1 MLAQWPDLS
10 SRKTARGLLSK
21 FLLKGE
27 LTYFSGICSLAYQFV
42 REPFCPEEADRLCNA
57 CKTTDEKLVVWT
69 LLDTGLRVSELC
81 SLPPSQVL
89 WQQRSLRVSGK
100 GGPYGKRSKK
110 RVVPMSRRI
119 QALLE
124 PYFSLNDKWFIGR
137 RQVQKVV
144 QRVAERARISQEVT
158 YLRHASDSEGHFPG
172 RDSENPRAMTGSVLR
187 RSISTSPTPT
197 SSMSTLKSGRTLF
210 SN

>member
-1 MLAQWPDLS
+1 MLPGDGRDLFG
-10 SRKTARGLLSK
+10 GLSLS
-21 FLLKGE
+21 LTKGE

-42 REPFCPEEADRLCNA
+42 REPLCPEEADRLCNA
-57 CKTTDEKLVVWT
+57 CKTTDEKLVVWA

-81 SLPPSQVL
+81 SLPPSHVL

-158 YLRHASDSEGHFPG
+158 PHVLRHTFATLAIQKGISLAAIQKILGHDWLG
-172 RDSENPRAMTGSVLR
+172 TTAIYLNLTDTHVVDEYSQ
-187 RSISTSPTPT
+187 
-197 SSMSTLKSGRTLF
+197 KW
-210 SN
+210 

>member
-10 SRKTARGLLSK
+10 AVKRPEDS
-21 FLLKGE
+21 
-27 LTYFSGICSLAYQFV
+27 YFSGICSLAYQFV
-42 REPFCPEEADRLCNA
+42 QVPLCPEEADRLCNA

-81 SLPPSQVL
+81 SLPPSHVL

-110 RVVPMSRRI
+110 RAVPMSRRI

-124 PYFSLNDKWFIGR
+124 PYFSLNDKWFIRR

-158 YLRHASDSEGHFPG
+158 PHVLRHTFATLAIQMAAIQKILGHDRLG
-172 RDSENPRAMTGSVLR
+172 TTAIYLNLTDTHVVDEYSQ
-187 RSISTSPTPT
+187 
-197 SSMSTLKSGRTLF
+197 KW
-210 SN
+210 

>member
-10 SRKTARGLLSK
+10 AVKRPEDS
-21 FLLKGE
+21 
-27 LTYFSGICSLAYQFV
+27 YFSGICSLAYQFV
-42 REPFCPEEADRLCNA
+42 QVPLCPEEADRLCNA

-81 SLPPSQVL
+81 SLPPSHVL

-110 RVVPMSRRI
+110 RAVPMSRRI

-158 YLRHASDSEGHFPG
+158 PHVLRHTFPTLAIPMAAIQKILGHDPARYYG
-172 RDSENPRAMTGSVLR
+172 DLSQPHRHPRR
-187 RSISTSPTPT
+187 R
-197 SSMSTLKSGRTLF
+197 
-210 SN
+210 